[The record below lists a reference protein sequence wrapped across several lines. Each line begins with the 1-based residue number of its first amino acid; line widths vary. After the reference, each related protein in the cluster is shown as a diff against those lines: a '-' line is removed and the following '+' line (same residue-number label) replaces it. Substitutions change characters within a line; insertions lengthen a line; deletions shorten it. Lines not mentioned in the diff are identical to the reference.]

1 MSTTIGGT
9 GAGYGILGTLI
20 ANSTAVHQQLD
31 TLTEQVSTGLVS
43 QTYAGL
49 GSGAGIS
56 LDLNPQLHA
65 LSTAQTNINQATGS
79 MQVTQTAMTQIQQI
93 AATFVSGMP
102 NLNNVN
108 PQEVDSIAA
117 NAQQALTQVA
127 NLLDTQD
134 GSNYVFGGQ
143 DSTQPAGALAQRNS
157 VIGFLHTDQ
166 CCGFG
171 AFRQRCSGD
180 HLGDT
185 VNSRLQCH
193 RHVAVLRLH
202 VAADS
207 RH

>member
-143 DSTQPAGALAQRNS
+143 DSSNPPVPSPNDILSSGFYTQINAAVSALSANGA
-157 VIGFLHTDQ
+157 
-166 CCGFG
+166 
-171 AFRQRCSGD
+171 
-180 HLGDT
+180 
-185 VNSRLQCH
+185 
-193 RHVAVLRLH
+193 
-202 VAADS
+202 AATS
-207 RH
+207 SATL